1 MRNTTK
7 VVEEYK
13 VKVLNSYPSIFT
25 KDDVIGLLVN
35 LSQELKEVPTD
46 LSDLESRILE
56 SIEDVVSGE
65 NIEDNIDLELNGFEL
80 SCSYDIDDLVDSLRT
95 MIKDEFSQV

>member
-35 LSQELKEVPTD
+35 LSQELDELPTD
-46 LSDLESRILE
+46 LSDLETRILD

-65 NIEDNIDLELNGFEL
+65 NIGDNVELELNGFEI
-80 SCSYDIDDLVDSLRT
+80 SCSYDIDDLVDSLRS
-95 MIKDEFSQV
+95 MVKDEFSE

>member
-1 MRNTTK
+1 MRITTK

-25 KDDVIGLLVN
+25 KDDVIELLTN
-35 LSQELKEVPTD
+35 LSQSLETVPTE
-46 LSDLESRILE
+46 SDLETRILD

-65 NIEDNIDLELNGFEL
+65 NIGDNVELELNGFEI
-80 SCSYDIDDLVDSLRT
+80 SCSYDIDDLVDSLRS
-95 MIKDEFSQV
+95 MVKDEFNQG